1 MTLRRHFFTGLFV
14 IVPAWGTWLIL
25 SALLGSLDGVL
36 GPLLKAQGIYY
47 LPGMGLLALAF
58 VILAVGIAVG
68 NLIGRRLLVLWEMA
82 LQRLPLVRNVYFL
95 VKSIVDTFALQAEG
109 TEKFRR
115 VVLIEYPRA
124 GAHTLGFVTG
134 EMQGDRHLLAREKII
149 NVFVPTVPNPIS
161 GFLLLVPESKVIPVT
176 LSVEEAMK
184 MAVSCGL
191 YNPILTAQPRP
202 ESPSAT
208 DSSYAVGQ
216 GTGHYL

>member
-1 MTLRRHFFTGLFV
+1 MILRRHFFTGLFV
-14 IVPAWGTWLIL
+14 IVPAWGTYLIL
-25 SALLGSLDGVL
+25 SGLLGSLDGVL
-36 GPLLKAQGIYY
+36 GPFLKAQGIYY
-47 LPGMGLLALAF
+47 LPGMGLLALVL
-58 VILAVGIAVG
+58 VIFTIGIAVG
-68 NLIGRRLLVLWEMA
+68 NLIGRRLLLLWERT

-134 EMQGDRHLLAREKII
+134 EMQGDRHLLAREKVI

-191 YNPILTAQPRP
+191 YNPTLTAQPRS
-202 ESPSAT
+202 ESLPTT
-208 DSSYAVGQ
+208 DSPDVAERGP
-216 GTGHYL
+216 GHYL